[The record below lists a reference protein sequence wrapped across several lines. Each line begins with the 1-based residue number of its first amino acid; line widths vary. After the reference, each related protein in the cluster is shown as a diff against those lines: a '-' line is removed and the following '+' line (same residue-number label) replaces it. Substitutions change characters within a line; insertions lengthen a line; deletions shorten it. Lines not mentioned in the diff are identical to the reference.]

1 MPIWIDKVQRQ
12 NCLPGKFQKQVWSS
26 VLKYHSLFCPHSQ
39 AVQAFLI
46 YLIFSQS
53 SWNFYLHNLYIDKKC
68 CCHFM
73 SIPGTPPQKTHCK
86 DLGGSN
92 REEFPKMLLILPT
105 YFTHKKNTTLNMVL
119 VVITISFAI
128 SVLLHFLHLIDLEK
142 LFLGKCCYLCFLF
155 LSYNT
160 WIFSD

>member
-1 MPIWIDKVQRQ
+1 MDRQ
-12 NCLPGKFQKQVWSS
+12 SAKTELSSRQIPKASLKFSIEISLPFLSS
-26 VLKYHSLFCPHSQ
+26 LSSSTGIFN
-39 AVQAFLI
+39 
-46 YLIFSQS
+46 LIFSQS